1 MSTIFKPIAHSWV
14 AIHSKPIGV
23 VEFIGGALFGSVPIV
38 SYDYFLRSL
47 YEAGYTIIAL
57 PFRFGLNHTAVAE
70 SLLAERNEIIEK
82 IGYYEPSFQELP
94 RFWVGHSLGCK
105 YIILLEAAQKIW
117 DQPSLLIA
125 PDISD
130 TKEAVPVPLVPEL
143 LDKIGIG
150 VEPTREESRKIIEQ
164 SNLFNLT
171 ALISFDKDQVAG
183 TASEPVEKSDVA
195 LFIHELES
203 KKNRKLL
210 KKEISGKHEEI
221 VGLRVRNLD
230 GSASFVDIDLT
241 DEIFENVKQR
251 QLEPL
256 AIEFLAK
263 LADRIK

>member
-1 MSTIFKPIAHSWV
+1 MSTIFKPIAHSWI
-14 AIHSKPIGV
+14 AIHSEPIGI

-57 PFRFGLNHTAVAE
+57 PFRFGLDHQYIAE
-70 SLLAERNEIIEK
+70 TLLAERDDVFKHIADSHQ
-82 IGYYEPSFQELP
+82 GLP

-105 YIILLEAAQKIW
+105 YIVLLEAASKIW

-130 TKEAVPVPLVPEL
+130 TKDAVPLPLVPEL
-143 LDKIGIG
+143 LDKIGGG
-150 VEPTREESRKIIEQ
+150 VKPTRKEIQTIIKK

-171 ALISFDKDQVAG
+171 ALISFDKDKVAG
-183 TASEPVEKSDVA
+183 TASEPVEESDVA
-195 LFIHELES
+195 LFIHEIEA

-210 KKEISGKHEEI
+210 KNEIPGKHEEI
-221 VGLRVRNLD
+221 VGLKVHNFD
-230 GSASFVDIDLT
+230 GSVSFVDIDLS
-241 DEIFENVKQR
+241 DGIFENVKQR

-256 AIEFLAK
+256 AVDFLKK
-263 LADRIK
+263 LGDKLK